1 MVWRVERL
9 PTERK
14 PDKHPVARPKYNLQK
29 SFVGRYLDPVY
40 NQKTVSLS
48 DSKTLLVLA
57 PSVIGILS
65 LKAASIS
72 S

>member
-1 MVWRVERL
+1 MERL
-9 PTERK
+9 LTKRK
-14 PDKHPVARPKYNLQK
+14 PDKHPVARSAYNLQK
-29 SFVGRYLDPVY
+29 GFVGRYLDPVY

-57 PSVIGILS
+57 PSAIGILS
-65 LKAASIS
+65 LKAALIS